1 VTVVVFLVA
10 LVAGFG
16 GMVVASRHAVD
27 SATRLVAGTRVP
39 PFVIGMTLL
48 AIGTDLPEIANSI
61 VSSWAD
67 HGDVNVGDSLGSAVT
82 QTTLVLGLLPLIV
95 GSIVVTAR
103 GIASVGWLAVA
114 GIAVIAVVTADDW
127 FGRTDAALLIGLW
140 ALGSW
145 FTFRHVRRP
154 HQLAIPEERSPRG
167 RLVVR
172 TLLSLAAV
180 AVTAMVSLWALVQLA
195 DEWNAPEFL
204 VSFFLASIGTS
215 LPELVFN
222 VTALRKGEV
231 EMAIGD
237 IFGSSFAD
245 ATLSIA
251 IGPLLFPTAV
261 TSADIMPAAIAALV
275 AVALVTLLITRIR
288 EHDWRTGSLLVV
300 MYAAFFVVLL

>member
-1 VTVVVFLVA
+1 MTV
-10 LVAGFG
+10 
-16 GMVVASRHAVD
+16 
-27 SATRLVAGTRVP
+27 
-39 PFVIGMTLL
+39 L

-114 GIAVIAVVTADDW
+114 GIGVIAIVTADDW
-127 FGRTDAALLIGLW
+127 FSRTDAGLLIGLW

-154 HQLAIPEERSPRG
+154 HQLSLPEEPSPRG

-172 TLLSLAAV
+172 TLISLGGVALAA
-180 AVTAMVSLWALVQLA
+180 MLSLWALVQLA
-195 DEWNAPEFL
+195 EAWNAPEFL

-215 LPELVFN
+215 LPELVFDI
-222 VTALRKGEV
+222 TALRRGEV

-237 IFGSSFAD
+237 IFGSSFVD
-245 ATLSIA
+245 ATLSIG

-261 TSADIMPAAIAALV
+261 TSADVMPAAIAAIV

-288 EHDWRTGSLLVV
+288 EHDWRTGSLLLVT
-300 MYAAFFVVLL
+300 YAAFFLVLL